1 MCLYVR
7 NWGLQLFQEI
17 TAMYS
22 KGLIAAHLPSDSDTQ
37 KNPLNFTSETENMQ
51 QTLPETLDELNYLDI
66 TFSSRSRQQI

>member
-22 KGLIAAHLPSDSDTQ
+22 KGLIAAGLPSDSDTQ